1 MEAGIHELTA
11 GYALDALD
19 PEERSA
25 YEAHLPGC
33 EHCQQELESFWTTT
47 EALAVAASGP
57 APSAALRE
65 RILADVRAEPRQNV
79 VAFEP
84 RRRRDGARSR
94 RRCRGCG
101 RRRARDRPLGVEPL
115 EPARRDQGGTR
126 APASRRAGSRRPR
139 RTERRAAGGRRS
151 PRGRRGRKGSARA
164 RRARSGALRARRTRC
179 GSRPAETSERRTG
192 REPSRVA
199 RASRPSSWTEP
210 CRAVTSSP

>member
-25 YEAHLPGC
+25 YEAHLAGC
-33 EHCQQELESFWTTT
+33 EHCQQELESFWATT

-79 VAFEP
+79 VPFEP
-84 RRRRDGARSR
+84 RRRRACARSR
-94 RRCRGCG
+94 RGCRGCG
-101 RRRARDRPLGVEPL
+101 GRRARDRTLGVEPL
-115 EPARRDQGGTR
+115 EPTRRDQGGTR
-126 APASRRAGSRRPR
+126 APA
-139 RTERRAAGGRRS
+139 
-151 PRGRRGRKGSARA
+151 GSARRFSA
-164 RRARSGALRARRTRC
+164 TATHRASPCRRATVASSSMRTGRRCSCSTGSIRRRGQDVRAVDRA
-179 GSRPAETSERRTG
+179 GGDIERRTG
-192 REPSRVA
+192 RARSRVA
-199 RASRPSSWTEP
+199 RASTSSSWTEP